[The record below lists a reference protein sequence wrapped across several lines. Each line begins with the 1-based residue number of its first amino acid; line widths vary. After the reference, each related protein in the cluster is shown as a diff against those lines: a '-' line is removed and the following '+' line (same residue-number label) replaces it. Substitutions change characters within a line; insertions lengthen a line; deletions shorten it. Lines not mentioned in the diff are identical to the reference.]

1 MFRARLVTTAL
12 SAALFLAALGAGVRA
27 GAPADAP
34 EAGAK
39 TEAEFLSLFDGKT
52 LQGWT
57 DVNGK
62 PPSSGWSV
70 EDGVIHRNALKAG
83 NIITERQFDNFELR
97 FEWKVNKGGNSG
109 LKYRTFPVPKKGLY
123 GCEYQILDDDNHP
136 NGKKAT
142 TRCGALYDL
151 YAPDEGQKVVKP
163 VGEYNASRV
172 VAQGTRIEHW
182 LNDKKILEVDTA
194 SDDWKDRIAKSK
206 FKTFKEF
213 GAEKPGPI
221 LLQDH
226 NNEIWFRNIKIRPLP
241 PRPVA
246 E

>member
-1 MFRARLVTTAL
+1 MFQTRLVVAAM
-12 SAALFLAALGAGVRA
+12 SAVLFVAVLGAAVRA
-27 GAPADAP
+27 GAPAADAK
-34 EAGAK
+34 A
-39 TEAEFLSLFDGKT
+39 EAEFLPLFDGKT
-52 LQGWT
+52 LKGWT
-57 DVNGK
+57 DSNGK
-62 PPSSGWSV
+62 PPSSGWVV

-83 NIITERQFDNFELR
+83 NIITERQFDNFDLR

-151 YAPDEGQKVVKP
+151 YAPDEGQKEVKP

-172 VAQGTRIEHW
+172 VAQGTRLEHW
-182 LNDKKILEVDTA
+182 LNGKKILEVDTA
-194 SDDWKDRIAKSK
+194 SGEWKDRIAKSK
-206 FKTFKEF
+206 FKSFPEF
-213 GAEKPGPI
+213 AAERPGPI

-226 NNEIWFRNIKIRPLP
+226 NNEIWFRNIMIRPLP

>member
-1 MFRARLVTTAL
+1 MFRTQLLTAAL
-12 SAALFLAALGAGVRA
+12 SAALFLAALAAAVHA
-27 GAPADAP
+27 GAPATD
-34 EAGAK
+34 AK
-39 TEAEFLSLFDGKT
+39 TEAEFISLFDGT
-52 LQGWT
+52 SLQGWT
-57 DVNGK
+57 DTNGK
-62 PPSSGWSV
+62 PPSSGWVV

-83 NIITERQFDNFELR
+83 NIITERQFDNFDLR

-123 GCEYQILDDDNHP
+123 GCEYQIIDDDNHP
-136 NGKKAT
+136 NGTKAT

-182 LNDKKILEVDTA
+182 LNGKKILEVDTA
-194 SDDWKDRIAKSK
+194 SDEWKDRIAKSK
-206 FKTFKEF
+206 FKSFKEF
-213 GAEKPGPI
+213 AAEKPGPI

-226 NNEIWFRNIKIRPLP
+226 NNEIWFRKIAIRPLP
-241 PRPVA
+241 ARSAA

>member
-1 MFRARLVTTAL
+1 MYRTKMVAAAL
-12 SAALFLAALGAGVRA
+12 SAAVFLAALGAVVRA
-27 GAPADAP
+27 GGPAADA
-34 EAGAK
+34 K
-39 TEAEFLSLFDGKT
+39 SEAEFLSLFDGKT

-57 DVNGK
+57 DTNGK
-62 PPSSGWSV
+62 PPTAGWVV
-70 EDGVIHRNALKAG
+70 EDGAIHRTAQKAG
-83 NIITERQFDNFELR
+83 NIITERQFDNFDLR

-182 LNDKKILEVDTA
+182 LNGKKILEVDTA
-194 SDDWKDRIAKSK
+194 SDDWKERIAKSK
-206 FKTFKEF
+206 FKSFKEF
-213 GAEKPGPI
+213 AAEKPGPI

-226 NNEIWFRNIKIRPLP
+226 NNEIWFRNIVIRSLP
-241 PRPVA
+241 GRQAA

>member
-1 MFRARLVTTAL
+1 MLRIRLVATAV
-12 SAALFLAALGAGVRA
+12 SASLLLAGVEAAVRA
-27 GAPADAP
+27 GAPATD
-34 EAGAK
+34 AK
-39 TEAEFLSLFDGKT
+39 TDVEFVSLFDGKT

-57 DVNGK
+57 DTNGK
-62 PPSSGWSV
+62 PPSPGWVV

-83 NIITERQFDNFELR
+83 NIITERQFDNFDLR

-123 GCEYQILDDDNHP
+123 GCEYQLLDDDNHP

-163 VGEYNASRV
+163 VGEFNASRV
-172 VAQGTRIEHW
+172 VAQGTRLEHW
-182 LNDKKILEVDTA
+182 LNGKKILEVDTA
-194 SDDWKDRIAKSK
+194 SDEWKDRIAKSK
-206 FKTFKEF
+206 FKSIKEF
-213 GAEKPGPI
+213 AAEKPGPI

-226 NNEIWFRNIKIRPLP
+226 NNEIWFRNIAIRPLP
-241 PRPVA
+241 ARPVA